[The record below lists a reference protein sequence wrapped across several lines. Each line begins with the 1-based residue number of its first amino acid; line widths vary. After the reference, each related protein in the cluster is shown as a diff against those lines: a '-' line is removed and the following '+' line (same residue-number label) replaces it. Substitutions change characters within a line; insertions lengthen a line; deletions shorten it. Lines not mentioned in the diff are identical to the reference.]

1 MPKCKIGC
9 SGFLYDSWKDTFYPE
24 GLTQKRWLSYYVKKL
39 DSVELSIT
47 FYRLLKKEAF
57 ERWYSEA
64 PPGFAFCLKGSRFV
78 THIKKL
84 KDVTLPLETFF
95 NVTLPLHEKFEVV
108 IWQFPLNLKVNI
120 KNLEGFIE
128 VISKYPVRH
137 VFEFK
142 QASWLNKKVI
152 KLLSESNIA
161 MCMADSPEFLNDLP
175 VTADFVYIQ
184 RHGPDGNYALSYSP
198 EQLKDDA
205 NKIKEYLK
213 KGKDVYI
220 FFNNDANAYAPQ
232 NAMELKKIID
242 KTLPHSLTEYDL
254 NNKVSTAAK
263 LEETVEKKTVTKK
276 AAIKKTVAKKKVVT
290 KKKTI
295 KTKAIKKKIA
305 SKQTKKKLAV
315 NTAKRKPAQK
325 AKSKKK

>member
-1 MPKCKIGC
+1 MPKYKIGC

-161 MCMADSPEFLNDLP
+161 ICMADSPEFLNDLP

-184 RHGPDGNYALSYSP
+184 RHGPGGNYALSYSA
-198 EQLKDDA
+198 EQIKEDA

-220 FFNNDANAYAPQ
+220 FYNNDANAYAPQ
-232 NAMELKKIID
+232 NAMELKRILD
-242 KTLPHSLTEYDL
+242 KTLPHSLMEHEL
-254 NNKVSTAAK
+254 NNKVPAAAK
-263 LEETVEKKTVTKK
+263 PEEAVEKRP
-276 AAIKKTVAKKKVVT
+276 AIKKTVEKKKVAVKKEIKHKVVKKKTAAKKTVKKKAVNPAKKK
-290 KKKTI
+290 
-295 KTKAIKKKIA
+295 
-305 SKQTKKKLAV
+305 S
-315 NTAKRKPAQK
+315 AQK
-325 AKSKKK
+325 AKGKKK

>member
-1 MPKCKIGC
+1 MAKYKIGC

-24 GLTQKRWLSYYVKKL
+24 GLPQKRWLSYYVKKL
-39 DSVELSIT
+39 DSIELSIT

-120 KNLEGFIE
+120 KNLESFIE

-161 MCMADSPEFLNDLP
+161 ICMADWPEFLNDLP

-184 RHGPDGNYALSYSP
+184 RHGEGGNYALSYST
-198 EQLKDDA
+198 EQLKEDA

-213 KGKDVYI
+213 KGKDVYM

-232 NAMELKKIID
+232 NAMELKKMLD
-242 KTLPHSLTEYDL
+242 KTLPHSLMENEL
-254 NNKVSTAAK
+254 NHKVSATVKSEKAAVTKAAAK
-263 LEETVEKKTVTKK
+263 KTTEKKKLSP
-276 AAIKKTVAKKKVVT
+276 
-290 KKKTI
+290 KKTI
-295 KTKAIKKKIA
+295 KRTPVKEKTVVKKTAKKKAAA
-305 SKQTKKKLAV
+305 SV
-315 NTAKRKPAQK
+315 KRKPAQK
-325 AKSKKK
+325 TKSKKK

>member
-161 MCMADSPEFLNDLP
+161 ICMADSPEFLNDLP

-184 RHGPDGNYALSYSP
+184 RHGPGGNYALSYSA
-198 EQLKDDA
+198 EQIKEDS
-205 NKIKEYLK
+205 NKIKDFLK

-220 FFNNDANAYAPQ
+220 FYNNDANAYAPQ
-232 NAMELKKIID
+232 NAMELKRILD
-242 KTLPHSLTEYDL
+242 KTLPHSSMEHDL
-254 NNKVSTAAK
+254 NKKVSAEAK
-263 LEETVEKKTVTKK
+263 LEETAPKK
-276 AAIKKTVAKKKVVT
+276 AGIKKTVEKKKVVT

-295 KTKAIKKKIA
+295 QKKIA
-305 SKQTKKKLAV
+305 AKQTTKKLAV
-315 NTAKRKPAQK
+315 KPAKSKPAQK